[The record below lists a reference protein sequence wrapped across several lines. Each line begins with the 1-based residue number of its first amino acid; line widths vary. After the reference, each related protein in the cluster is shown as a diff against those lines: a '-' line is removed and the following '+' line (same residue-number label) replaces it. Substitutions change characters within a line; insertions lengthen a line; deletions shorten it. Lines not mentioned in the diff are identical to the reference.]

1 MINLIVAL
9 QCEAKPLIRHYGLTG
24 HNVAGGYRLYQ
35 NRTMQLIV
43 SGVGPAASAAAV
55 ALLFGMT
62 GQVMHVPWVNVG
74 VAGRANRALGT
85 PMLAHKI
92 TDVAASRC
100 WYPPRVFDAPCETAH
115 LCTVARPEEG
125 YDGDKAFDMEASG
138 FYAAANR
145 FATAELV
152 QVLKVVSDNDASGP
166 ANVSAELVEA
176 LVAESLP
183 VLDALIAAL
192 TPLAVQVVRLTEAPR
207 YFDECVERWHFTV
220 SQQHRLT
227 ELLRRWQALAP
238 DEHPLP
244 GGGPPL
250 RQAGD
255 VLAALAARLDQQ
267 PVGWAPD
274 RD

>member
-1 MINLIVAL
+1 MIYLIVAL
-9 QCEAKPLIRHYGLTG
+9 QCEAKPLIRHYRLTG
-24 HNVAGGYRLYQ
+24 HNVAGGYRVYQ
-35 NRTMQLIV
+35 NSSMRLMV
-43 SGVGPAASAAAV
+43 SGIGPAASAAAV

-62 GQVMHVPWVNVG
+62 GQVMHALWLNVG
-74 VAGRANRALGT
+74 VAGRAGRALGT

-92 TDVAASRC
+92 TDVAAGRC

-115 LCTVARPEEG
+115 LCTVARAEER

-152 QVLKVVSDNDASGP
+152 QVLKVVSDNGASGP

-192 TPLAVQVVRLTEAPR
+192 APLAAQVARLNEAPR
-207 YFDECVERWHFTV
+207 YFDEFVGRWRFTV
-220 SQQHRLT
+220 YQQHRLA

-238 DEHPLP
+238 DEHPLA

-255 VLAALAARLDQQ
+255 VLAALAVRLDQR
-267 PVGWAPD
+267 PVGWALD
-274 RD
+274 HD